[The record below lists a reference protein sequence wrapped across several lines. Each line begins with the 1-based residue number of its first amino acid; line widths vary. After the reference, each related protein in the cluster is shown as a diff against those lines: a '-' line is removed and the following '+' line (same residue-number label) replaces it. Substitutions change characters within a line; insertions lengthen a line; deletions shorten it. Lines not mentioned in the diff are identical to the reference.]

1 MILPC
6 HVTNILP
13 ALITISTRASLKKY
27 HTFNLLVGTGDNA
40 DDWQFE
46 RIGTEREKMQAE
58 RERAEIRDRLSK
70 VDEWKLRRDAVEAE
84 LARVWVDG
92 GDMLDAPEYVGV
104 EEEEEIGVED
114 DAVSVQESVEDS
126 VDERFEES
134 VEELG
139 ASAADV

>member
-1 MILPC
+1 M
-6 HVTNILP
+6 P

-27 HTFNLLVGTGDNA
+27 HTFNLLLGTGDNA

-58 RERAEIRDRLSK
+58 RERQEIRERLSK
-70 VDEWKLRRDAVEAE
+70 VEEWKRRRDEVEAE

-92 GDMLDAPEYVGV
+92 GDTLDAPEYVAV
-104 EEEEEIGVED
+104 EQEHEDEVAEAEETASEEPMD
-114 DAVSVQESVEDS
+114 ESA
-126 VDERFEES
+126 DERFEEADEKFEES

-139 ASAADV
+139 ESAVDM